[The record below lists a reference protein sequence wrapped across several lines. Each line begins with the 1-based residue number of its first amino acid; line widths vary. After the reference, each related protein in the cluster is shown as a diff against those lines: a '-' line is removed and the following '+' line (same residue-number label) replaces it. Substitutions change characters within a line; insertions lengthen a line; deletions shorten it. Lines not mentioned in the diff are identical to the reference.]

1 MSLSSTTGGRS
12 RTLILTAMIF
22 AVAMTFIDQTIVSIA
37 APTIQHNLGL
47 SSSGMQWAINAYLL
61 TLAALFA
68 FGGRLADIAGHRR
81 MVVLG
86 VIIFAGASAL
96 CGATPR
102 GGAAEAWLVAFR
114 ALQGA
119 GGAIMFPA
127 AIAIVV
133 VTFDLRSRG
142 RALALFFGI
151 AGALTAIG
159 PIAGGYLIE
168 WTWRAIF
175 WINIPVALIAL
186 ALIAISRPPNE
197 CRPAPM
203 DYRGLALIVGGVGLS
218 VFGFQQSALWGWG
231 NPAIEVSIAVGVLL
245 LIVFFAV
252 ERRTGSPLINVRIF
266 ANQAF
271 LVENIILGVAM
282 MAFIPVFFFASIY
295 GQIALAEKATTSSL
309 LILYFFLGF
318 VVCAQIGGR
327 MLDRA
332 GAKRP
337 VVLGCVLAA
346 AGFGLWAGKA
356 TDLHAGAQVWYI
368 VLAGA
373 GMGLMLGQANTDAI
387 NRASRY
393 SYGEATGITQT
404 VRNYGASLGFAILG
418 TILITRFRSAIT
430 SSLTA
435 RGVPGPA
442 ASAQAAK
449 IAQLQGGNGNVA
461 AIPQFI
467 RAAFAGATHD
477 VLYTMAGI
485 MAVAALVALLGLRR
499 GVQQDTAA
507 AGSGISEQEPIQA
520 GSELPHRRGHGMPT
534 VTVQAPVT
542 LEETATALQDRLGS
556 GYEVTTHGSGAN
568 EALKVKQSAAST
580 ATVHLNRDGNTTTF
594 RVHGGGLI
602 ISRVVN
608 ELGIAKKV
616 AATLAESFGKGS

>member
-1 MSLSSTTGGRS
+1 MSSSTGGGRS
-12 RTLILTAMIF
+12 RSLILTAMIF

-37 APTIQHNLGL
+37 APTIQHDLGL

-61 TLAALFA
+61 TLAAFFA
-68 FGGRLADIAGHRR
+68 FGGRLADTQGHRK

-102 GGAAEAWLVAFR
+102 GSAAEAWLVAFR
-114 ALQGA
+114 ALQGL

-151 AGALTAIG
+151 AGGLTAIG

-186 ALIAISRPPNE
+186 ALIAISRPPNDA
-197 CRPAPM
+197 RPARM

-231 NPAIEVSIAVGVLL
+231 NPAIEASIAVGVVLL
-245 LIVFFAV
+245 VVFFAV
-252 ERRTGSPLINVRIF
+252 ERRTESPLINVRIF
-266 ANQAF
+266 ENRTF
-271 LVENIILGVAM
+271 LVENVILGIAM
-282 MAFIPVFFFASIY
+282 MAFIPVFFFAAIY
-295 GQIALAEKATTSSL
+295 GQIALGEKATTSSL
-309 LILYFFLGF
+309 LILYFFIGF

-327 MLDRA
+327 MLDRT

-337 VVLGCVLAA
+337 VVLGCALAA
-346 AGFGLWAGKA
+346 VGFGLWAGKA
-356 TDLHAGAQVWYI
+356 TDLHAGAQVIYI
-368 VLAGA
+368 VIAGA

-418 TILITRFRSAIT
+418 TILITQFRSGIT

-435 RGVPGPA
+435 RGLPGPA
-442 ASAQAAK
+442 ASAEAAK
-449 IAQLQGGNGNVA
+449 VAQLQGGNGNIA

-467 RAAFAGATHD
+467 RADFASATRD
-477 VLYTMAGI
+477 VLYGMCVI
-485 MAVAALVALLGLRR
+485 MAVAAFVALRGLKR
-499 GVQQDTAA
+499 GGQQEDEAA
-507 AGSGISEQEPIQA
+507 AGQLA
-520 GSELPHRRGHGMPT
+520 GEDPDADLYP
-534 VTVQAPVT
+534 AP
-542 LEETATALQDRLGS
+542 R
-556 GYEVTTHGSGAN
+556 
-568 EALKVKQSAAST
+568 
-580 ATVHLNRDGNTTTF
+580 
-594 RVHGGGLI
+594 
-602 ISRVVN
+602 
-608 ELGIAKKV
+608 
-616 AATLAESFGKGS
+616 

>member
-1 MSLSSTTGGRS
+1 M
-12 RTLILTAMIF
+12 LTAMIF
-22 AVAMTFIDQTIVSIA
+22 AVAMTFIDQTIVAIA
-37 APTIQHNLGL
+37 APTIQHDLGL
-47 SSSGMQWAINAYLL
+47 SASGMQWAINAYLL

-96 CGATPR
+96 CGATPA

-114 ALQGA
+114 AVQGA

-151 AGALTAIG
+151 AGGLTAIG

-175 WINIPVALIAL
+175 WINIPVALVAL

-203 DYRGLALIVGGVGLS
+203 DYRGLVLIAGGVGLS

-231 NPAIEVSIAVGVLL
+231 NPVIWVSIAVGVVLL
-245 LIVFFAV
+245 VVFFNV
-252 ERRTGSPLINVRIF
+252 ERRTESPLINVRIF
-266 ANQAF
+266 ANQTF
-271 LVENIILGVAM
+271 LAENIILGIAM
-282 MAFIPVFFFASIY
+282 MAFIPVFFFAALY

-318 VVCAQIGGR
+318 VACAQIGGR
-327 MLDRA
+327 MLDRI

-337 VVLGCVLAA
+337 VVLGSALAA
-346 AGFGLWAGKA
+346 AGFGLWASKA
-356 TDLHAGAQVWYI
+356 TDLQAGAQVIYI
-368 VLAGA
+368 ILAGA

-418 TILITRFRSAIT
+418 TLLITRFRTAIT
-430 SSLTA
+430 ASLTG
-435 RGVPGPA
+435 RGLPGPA
-442 ASAQAAK
+442 AAAQAAK
-449 IAQLQGGNGNVA
+449 IAQLQGGTGTPA
-461 AIPQFI
+461 AIPAFI
-467 RAAFAGATHD
+467 RADFAAATRD
-477 VLYTMAGI
+477 VLYGMCVI
-485 MAVAALVALLGLRR
+485 MAIAALIALRGLKR
-499 GVQQDTAA
+499 GVQQDTGA
-507 AGSGISEQEPIQA
+507 AGTEG
-520 GSELPHRRGHGMPT
+520 
-534 VTVQAPVT
+534 
-542 LEETATALQDRLGS
+542 EEEFPGESDAV
-556 GYEVTTHGSGAN
+556 YP
-568 EALKVKQSAAST
+568 
-580 ATVHLNRDGNTTTF
+580 TF
-594 RVHGGGLI
+594 R
-602 ISRVVN
+602 
-608 ELGIAKKV
+608 
-616 AATLAESFGKGS
+616 

>member
-1 MSLSSTTGGRS
+1 MSVSATTGGRS
-12 RTLILTAMIF
+12 RPLILTAMIF

-47 SSSGMQWAINAYLL
+47 SSSGMQWGINAYLL
-61 TLAALFA
+61 ALAALFA

-96 CGATPR
+96 CGLTPA
-102 GGAAEAWLVAFR
+102 GSAAEAWLVAFR
-114 ALQGA
+114 AVQGA

-159 PIAGGYLIE
+159 PIAGGYRIE

-175 WINIPVALIAL
+175 WINVPVALIAL
-186 ALIAISRPPNE
+186 VLIAISKPPSE
-197 CRPAPM
+197 SRPAPM
-203 DYRGLALIVGGVGLS
+203 DYRGLALIVAGVGLS
-218 VFGFQQSALWGWG
+218 VFGFQQSSLWGWG
-231 NPAIEVSIAVGVLL
+231 NPAIEASIAAGVLL

-252 ERRTGSPLINVRIF
+252 ERRTASPLMNVRIF
-266 ANQAF
+266 GNQAF
-271 LVENIILGVAM
+271 LVQNIILFIAM
-282 MAFIPVFFFASIY
+282 MVFIPVFFFASIY
-295 GQIALAEKATTSSL
+295 GQIALGEKATTSSL
-309 LILYFFLGF
+309 LILYFFIGF

-337 VVLGCVLAA
+337 VVLGCALAA
-346 AGFGLWAGKA
+346 VGFGLWAGKV
-356 TDLHAGAQVWYI
+356 TDLNAGAQVIYI
-368 VLAGA
+368 ILAGA

-430 SSLTA
+430 SSLTS
-435 RGVPGPA
+435 RGLPGPA
-442 ASAQAAK
+442 ASAEAAK
-449 IAQLQGGNGNVA
+449 IAQLQGGNGNVT

-467 RAAFAGATHD
+467 RADFASAIHD
-477 VLYTMAGI
+477 VLYTMTGI
-485 MAVAALVALLGLRR
+485 MAVAAVVALLGLRR
-499 GVQQDTAA
+499 GIQQDTE
-507 AGSGISEQEPIQA
+507 AGAPELSEQLSGKDPGTGPRHA
-520 GSELPHRRGHGMPT
+520 RR
-534 VTVQAPVT
+534 
-542 LEETATALQDRLGS
+542 
-556 GYEVTTHGSGAN
+556 
-568 EALKVKQSAAST
+568 
-580 ATVHLNRDGNTTTF
+580 
-594 RVHGGGLI
+594 
-602 ISRVVN
+602 
-608 ELGIAKKV
+608 
-616 AATLAESFGKGS
+616 

>member
-1 MSLSSTTGGRS
+1 MNPTGTGGRS
-12 RTLILTAMIF
+12 KTLILTTMIF

-37 APTIQHNLGL
+37 APTIQRDLGL
-47 SSSGMQWAINAYLL
+47 SGSGMQWAINAYLL

-68 FGGRLADIAGHRR
+68 FGGRLADTQGHRK

-86 VIIFAGASAL
+86 VILFAGASAL

-102 GGAAEAWLVAFR
+102 GRAAEAWLVAFR

-159 PIAGGYLIE
+159 PTLGGFLIEE
-168 WTWRAIF
+168 WTWRSIF

-197 CRPAPM
+197 SRPAPM
-203 DYRGLALIVGGVGLS
+203 DYRGLVLIVAGVGLS
-218 VFGFQQSALWGWG
+218 VFGFQQSVLWDWSS
-231 NPAIEVSIAVGVLL
+231 PAIWASIVVGVLL

-252 ERRTGSPLINVRIF
+252 ERRTESPLINVHIF
-266 ANQAF
+266 SNQAF
-271 LVENIILGVAM
+271 LVENIILLIAQ
-282 MAFIPVFFFASIY
+282 MAFIPVFFFAAIY
-295 GQIALAEKATTSSL
+295 GQVALAEKATTSSL

-318 VVCAQIGGR
+318 VVFAQIGGR
-327 MLDRA
+327 LLDRI
-332 GAKRP
+332 GAKQP
-337 VVLGCVLAA
+337 VVAGCVLAA
-346 AGFGLWAGKA
+346 VGFALWAGKV
-356 TDLHAGAQVWYI
+356 TDLNSGAQVIYI
-368 VLAGA
+368 VMAGA

-418 TILITRFRSAIT
+418 TVLVTRFQSAIT

-442 ASAQAAK
+442 ASAEAAK
-449 IAQLQGGNGNVA
+449 LAQRQGGNGNGNGNIPP
-461 AIPQFI
+461 IPQFI
-467 RAAFAGATHD
+467 RADFAVATRE
-477 VLYTMAGI
+477 VLSGMTII
-485 MAVAALVALLGLRR
+485 MAVAALVALLGLKR
-499 GVQQDTAA
+499 GVQQEPEQADERVGAA
-507 AGSGISEQEPIQA
+507 
-520 GSELPHRRGHGMPT
+520 LPGEDPDPGPAWR
-534 VTVQAPVT
+534 
-542 LEETATALQDRLGS
+542 
-556 GYEVTTHGSGAN
+556 
-568 EALKVKQSAAST
+568 
-580 ATVHLNRDGNTTTF
+580 
-594 RVHGGGLI
+594 
-602 ISRVVN
+602 
-608 ELGIAKKV
+608 
-616 AATLAESFGKGS
+616 

>member
-1 MSLSSTTGGRS
+1 
-12 RTLILTAMIF
+12 MIF

-37 APTIQHNLGL
+37 APTIQHDLGL

-61 TLAALFA
+61 ALAALFA

-114 ALQGA
+114 AVQGA

-186 ALIAISRPPNE
+186 ALIAISKPPNE

-203 DYRGLALIVGGVGLS
+203 DYRGLVLIACGVGLS
-218 VFGFQQSALWGWG
+218 VFGFQQSALWSWS
-231 NPAIEVSIAVGVLL
+231 NPVIWTSIAVGVILL
-245 LIVFFAV
+245 VVFFNV
-252 ERRTGSPLINVRIF
+252 ERRTESPLINVRIF
-266 ANQAF
+266 ENRTF
-271 LVENIILGVAM
+271 TVENVILGVAM
-282 MAFIPVFFFASIY
+282 MAFIPVFFFAAIY
-295 GQIALAEKATTSSL
+295 GQIALAQKATTSSL

-327 MLDRA
+327 MLDRI

-337 VVLGCVLAA
+337 VVLGSVLAA
-346 AGFGLWAGKA
+346 VGFGLWASRA
-356 TDLHAGAQVWYI
+356 TDLHVGAQVLYI
-368 VLAGA
+368 VMAGA

-393 SYGEATGITQT
+393 AYGEATGITQT
-404 VRNYGASLGFAILG
+404 IRNYGASLGFAILG
-418 TILITRFRSAIT
+418 TLLINRFRSAIT

-435 RGVPGPA
+435 RGLPGPA
-442 ASAQAAK
+442 ASAEAAK
-449 IAQLQGGNGNVA
+449 VAQLRGGNGNPA
-461 AIPQFI
+461 AIPAFI
-467 RAAFAGATHD
+467 RADFAAATRD
-477 VLYTMAGI
+477 VLYGMTII
-485 MAVAALVALLGLRR
+485 MAVAAVVALRGLSR
-499 GVQQDTAA
+499 GVQHEPEQAEARVGAA
-507 AGSGISEQEPIQA
+507 LPGEDPDAGA
-520 GSELPHRRGHGMPT
+520 
-534 VTVQAPVT
+534 
-542 LEETATALQDRLGS
+542 ALI
-556 GYEVTTHGSGAN
+556 
-568 EALKVKQSAAST
+568 
-580 ATVHLNRDGNTTTF
+580 F
-594 RVHGGGLI
+594 
-602 ISRVVN
+602 
-608 ELGIAKKV
+608 
-616 AATLAESFGKGS
+616 

>member
-1 MSLSSTTGGRS
+1 MSHSSTAGAGGRS
-12 RTLILTAMIF
+12 RSLILTAMIF

-96 CGATPR
+96 CGATPS
-102 GGAAEAWLVAFR
+102 GAAAEAWLVAFR
-114 ALQGA
+114 AVQGA

-133 VTFDLRSRG
+133 ATFDLHSRG

-151 AGALTAIG
+151 AGGLTAIG
-159 PIAGGYLIE
+159 PIVGGYLIE
-168 WTWRAIF
+168 WTWRSIF

-186 ALIAISRPPNE
+186 VLIAISKPPNE
-197 CRPAPM
+197 SRPAPM
-203 DYRGLALIVGGVGLS
+203 DYRGLALIVPGVGLS

-231 NPAIEVSIAVGVLL
+231 NPVIWASIAVGVVL
-245 LIVFFAV
+245 LIVFYRV
-252 ERRTGSPLINVRIF
+252 EARTGSPLINVAIF
-266 ANQAF
+266 RNRTF
-271 LVENIILGVAM
+271 TVENIILGIAM
-282 MAFIPVFFFASIY
+282 MAFIPVFFFAAIY

-318 VVCAQIGGR
+318 VVAAQIGGR
-327 MLDRA
+327 MLDRI

-337 VVLGCVLAA
+337 VVLGSALAA
-346 AGFGLWAGKA
+346 AGFGLWASTV
-356 TDLHAGAQVWYI
+356 TDLHVGAQVIWI
-368 VLAGA
+368 IMAGA

-418 TILITRFRSAIT
+418 TLLITRFRSAIT
-430 SSLTA
+430 ASLTS
-435 RGVPGPA
+435 RGLPGPA
-442 ASAQAAK
+442 ASAEAAK
-449 IAQLQGGNGNVA
+449 IAQLQGGTGNPA

-467 RAAFAGATHD
+467 RADFAAATRD
-477 VLYTMAGI
+477 VLYGMCII
-485 MAVAALVALLGLRR
+485 MAIAAIIALRGLTR
-499 GVQQDTAA
+499 GVQQDTEA
-507 AGSGISEQEPIQA
+507 
-520 GSELPHRRGHGMPT
+520 T
-534 VTVQAPVT
+534 VT
-542 LEETATALQDRLGS
+542 DREDQFRGDEPDDL
-556 GYEVTTHGSGAN
+556 YP
-568 EALKVKQSAAST
+568 
-580 ATVHLNRDGNTTTF
+580 TF
-594 RVHGGGLI
+594 R
-602 ISRVVN
+602 
-608 ELGIAKKV
+608 
-616 AATLAESFGKGS
+616 

>member
-1 MSLSSTTGGRS
+1 MSISNTTRAGGRS
-12 RTLILTAMIF
+12 GSLILTAMIF

-37 APTIQHNLGL
+37 APTIQHALGL

-81 MVVLG
+81 MAVLG

-102 GGAAEAWLVAFR
+102 GAAAETWLVAFR

-133 VTFDLRSRG
+133 ETFDLHSRG

-159 PIAGGYLIE
+159 PIVGGYLIE
-168 WTWRAIF
+168 WTWRSIF

-186 ALIAISRPPNE
+186 ALIAISKPPNE
-197 CRPAPM
+197 SRPAPM

-231 NPAIEVSIAVGVLL
+231 DPAIWATIAIGVAL
-245 LIVFFAV
+245 LIVFYAV
-252 ERRTGSPLINVRIF
+252 EARTDSPLINVRIF
-266 ANQAF
+266 RNQAF
-271 LVENIILGVAM
+271 LVENIILGISM
-282 MAFIPVFFFASIY
+282 MAFIPVFFFAALY

-327 MLDRA
+327 MLDRT

-346 AGFGLWAGKA
+346 VGFGLWASKA
-356 TDLHAGAQVWYI
+356 TDLHVGAQVIYI
-368 VLAGA
+368 VMAGA

-418 TILITRFRSAIT
+418 TLLITRFRSAIT
-430 SSLTA
+430 ASLTSQ
-435 RGVPGPA
+435 GLSGPA

-449 IAQLQGGNGNVA
+449 IAQLQGGNGNVT
-461 AIPQFI
+461 AIPPFI
-467 RAAFAGATHD
+467 RANFATATRD
-477 VLYTMAGI
+477 VLYGMCVI
-485 MAVAALVALLGLRR
+485 MAVAAFVALRGLRR
-499 GVQQDTAA
+499 GVQEDTTAA
-507 AGSGISEQEPIQA
+507 GAGLSD
-520 GSELPHRRGHGMPT
+520 ELPDEDQGT
-534 VTVQAPVT
+534 
-542 LEETATALQDRLGS
+542 DRDP
-556 GYEVTTHGSGAN
+556 AW
-568 EALKVKQSAAST
+568 
-580 ATVHLNRDGNTTTF
+580 R
-594 RVHGGGLI
+594 
-602 ISRVVN
+602 
-608 ELGIAKKV
+608 
-616 AATLAESFGKGS
+616 